1 MLRKLDAFSTKYG
14 NVLFL
19 GDFDACVD
27 DETMKDFWSS
37 YCLKSLIKQSKCFK
51 NPENPSCIDLIFTNK
66 PRSFHSTYVV
76 ERGLSDF
83 HRMTICFK
91 NAFSQTTTKSS

>member
-27 DETMKDFWSS
+27 DETMKDF
-37 YCLKSLIKQSKCFK
+37 
-51 NPENPSCIDLIFTNK
+51 
-66 PRSFHSTYVV
+66 
-76 ERGLSDF
+76 
-83 HRMTICFK
+83 
-91 NAFSQTTTKSS
+91 